1 MSFTLNEEEDGMK
14 HVIQFLIL
22 VGMWAIP
29 LGQAFGQITITEADV
44 RDQMA
49 AGKSL
54 TNVGDTLTTSVD
66 IGSPGATQWDFS
78 GLLSHTTTT
87 LVSVPPASTP
97 YASQFPGS
105 TFAFQT
111 QVSLSGIT
119 ATAYLYLV
127 LSTNLYNPGSMGGT
141 SSFLG
146 PLELKRVNTPAD
158 VVYALPSTYGT
169 TWMSVYSLQEDI
181 TLNGSPITSSTKA
194 HSVSYV
200 VDAYGP
206 MTIPGGTVHDALRI
220 RKEDSTSTGKSV
232 GYIFLAKDGASVQ
245 VTASDVAAPDNGI
258 ISVYSVAWN
267 GAIPTDVSPTNSLPN
282 AFTLLQNYPNPFN
295 PTTTIEFALPHQTH
309 GTLKIFNALGEEV
322 AVLMDKTLEA
332 GRHTSVFDAGGLA
345 SGVYLY
351 RLQADGFVQ
360 SRRMTLVR

>member
-1 MSFTLNEEEDGMK
+1 MK
-14 HVIQFLIL
+14 KFLQFVVF
-22 VGMWAIP
+22 VGLWAIP
-29 LGQAFGQITITEADV
+29 LGPAFGQITITEADV

-54 TNVGDTLTTSVD
+54 TNVSDTLTTSID

-78 GLLSHTTTT
+78 GLLSHTSTT
-87 LVSVPPASTP
+87 LVSVPPSSTP

-119 ATAYLYLV
+119 ATAYIYLV
-127 LSTNLYNPGSMGGT
+127 LATNLYNPGSMGGT

-169 TWMSVYSLQEDI
+169 TWSSVYTLQEDV
-181 TLNGSPITSSTKA
+181 TLNGSPIIAPSTKA

-220 RKEDSTSTGKSV
+220 RKEDSTSTGKSL

-245 VTASDVAAPDNGI
+245 VTASDVAAPDNGV
-258 ISVYSVAWN
+258 ISVYSIAWN
-267 GAIPTDVSPTNSLPN
+267 GAIPTDVSPSNSLPN
-282 AFTLLQNYPNPFN
+282 SFTLLQNYPNPFN
-295 PTTTIEFALPHQTH
+295 PTTTIEFALPRQTH
-309 GTLKIFNALGEEV
+309 VRLKVFNALGEEV
-322 AVLMDKTLEA
+322 AVLLDETLEP
-332 GRHTSVFDAGGLA
+332 GRHASIFDAGGLA

-351 RLQADGFVQ
+351 RLQADGVVQ